1 MEVKVTEIFELLGLT
16 FQCIGSLFGKIIDAI
31 KIRLQEIAI
40 GQERF
45 RGIGPLE
52 STNQHGGE
60 SQLGTSSEC
69 SSHETI
75 NPQRFRVA
83 LSFRGELRKFVEEVA
98 SYLAQSIGQ
107 ESVFYDM

>member
-60 SQLGTSSEC
+60 SQLGPSSEGA
-69 SSHETI
+69 SHETI

-83 LSFRGELRKFVEEVA
+83 LSFPGELRKFVEEVA